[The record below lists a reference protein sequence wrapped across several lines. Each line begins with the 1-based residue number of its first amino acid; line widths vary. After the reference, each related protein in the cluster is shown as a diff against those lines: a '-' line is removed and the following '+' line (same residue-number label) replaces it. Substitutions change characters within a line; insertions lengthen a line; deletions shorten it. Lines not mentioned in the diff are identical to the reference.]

1 MSRGIWRRSGWTFW
15 WGFLALGERARI
27 WALYG
32 DGLRPM
38 QRGLERSFERARNGR
53 ASAVNRPEVAAIHDG
68 RKWIKYHWDHTG
80 LLRPMER
87 GPPGLKAG
95 SCPNF

>member
-1 MSRGIWRRSGWTFW
+1 
-15 WGFLALGERARI
+15 
-27 WALYG
+27 
-32 DGLRPM
+32 M

-68 RKWIKYHWDHTG
+68 RKWITYNWDHTG
-80 LLRPMER
+80 LLRPIER
-87 GPPGLKAG
+87 GPPGLRAG